1 MTNKRSKIPNDFYSL
16 FIEPFLFMESLDREE
31 RNEIFKKL
39 LEKIISSDKTNYFKI
54 LEKHLDWLSS
64 FESNKILSKY
74 LINLLQ
80 KDHFFYNCFN
90 KILVI
95 ICEEAIKSDF
105 FKDPYRIRAINDI
118 IIEHVILGIDIYHI
132 KLLSHNESLNKLEQ
146 QIVDIVDK
154 NLGFEPICSH
164 FLNNLYL
171 DPHGYKFPKNRGE
184 CRFEISDK
192 FALSIFFIRN
202 DITIFPFNN
211 VYFIIWPFKKDVKL
225 WEDLSGEAKQKV
237 KKIINDILLLP
248 SIEIINTYNLP
259 KEIESAIDI
268 ISIKNTHQMQLY
280 IKKKLD
286 DYSFNTVLLDFEETL
301 KIFKQGGTRSPVN
314 QLRVVY
320 EGVVEEL
327 VKTLGG
333 TKSNMKDNLKFLE
346 TKKILKETTGN
357 RGDQNL
363 EATYSYNLY
372 SLLPFYGSHPN
383 PLSLEFLTS
392 LFFQV
397 ISWMFLIL
405 KRYESII

>member
-1 MTNKRSKIPNDFYSL
+1 LTNKRSKIPNDFYSL
-16 FIEPFLFMESLDREE
+16 FIEPFLFTESLDREE
-31 RNEIFKKL
+31 RNETFKKL
-39 LEKIISSDKTNYFKI
+39 LEKIISSDKTHYFKI

-80 KDHFFYNCFN
+80 KDHFFYNCFK

-118 IIEHVILGIDIYHI
+118 IIEHIILGIDIYHI

-146 QIVDIVDK
+146 QIIDIVDK

-171 DPHGYKFPKNRGE
+171 DPYGYKFPKNRGE

-192 FALSIFFIRN
+192 FALSIYFIRN
-202 DITIFPFNN
+202 DITIFSFNN
-211 VYFIIWPFKKDVKL
+211 VYFIIWPFKKDVRL

-301 KIFKQGGTRSPVN
+301 EIFKQGGTRSPVN

-327 VKTLGG
+327 VKILGG

-363 EATYSYNLY
+363 EATYSYTLY
-372 SLLPFYGSHPN
+372 GLLSFYGSHPN
-383 PLSLEFLTS
+383 PLSPEFLTS